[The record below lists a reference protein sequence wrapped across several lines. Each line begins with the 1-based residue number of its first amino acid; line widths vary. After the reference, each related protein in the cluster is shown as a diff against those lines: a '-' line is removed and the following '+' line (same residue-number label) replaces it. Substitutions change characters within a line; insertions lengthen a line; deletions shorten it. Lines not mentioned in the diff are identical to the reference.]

1 MTTAERADLASPDDR
16 GSAGAPPRPEDEVA
30 RLCADLIRIDSTNPG
45 DGSGP
50 GERAAAE
57 YVMAQLAE
65 VGLEAELL
73 ESAPGRANVVLRLEG
88 EDPGRPGLAVHGH
101 LDVVPANAADWQVDP
116 FAAEERDGCIWGR
129 GAVDMK
135 DMDAMIL
142 AAVRDF
148 ARTGTKPARPTT
160 VVFFADEEAG
170 GTMGSHWLVDHHPQ
184 WFDGV
189 TEAVSEVGGYSVT
202 LPTPEGERR
211 AYLLQTAEKGIAWLR
226 LRAHG
231 RAGHGSVPNDENA
244 IVRLAAAI
252 GRIAA
257 HEWPREYIA
266 SVRQLLEG
274 VREITGIPGAGA
286 HGPYAADDLEPL
298 LASLGGAQGFVRGT
312 LRDTANVTMLES
324 GYKHNVVPQ
333 SASAAV
339 DCRFL
344 PGHEDDLMETI
355 RALAGEYVEVEVVH
369 RDVALEA
376 PFDGDLVESMKQS
389 LLRED
394 PGAAVLPYC
403 LSGGTDNKA
412 LSRLGIT
419 GYGFAPLRLP
429 ADLDFA
435 PMFHGIDE
443 RVPVESLRFG
453 ARVLADFLRTC

>member
-1 MTTAERADLASPDDR
+1 MTTADRADIAALDDR
-16 GSAGAPPRPEDEVA
+16 SAAALRPEDEVA
-30 RLCADLIRIDSTNPG
+30 RICADLIRIDSTNPG
-45 DGSGP
+45 DGTGP

-65 VGLEAELL
+65 VGLEGELL
-73 ESAPGRANVVLRLEG
+73 ESAPGRATVVVRLEG
-88 EDPGRPGLAVHGH
+88 ADPGRPGLAVHGH

-142 AAVRDF
+142 ASIRDF
-148 ARTGTKPARPTT
+148 ARTGTRPARPTT
-160 VVFFADEEAG
+160 FVFFADEEAG
-170 GTMGSHWLVDHHPQ
+170 GTWGSHWFVDHHAS
-184 WFDGV
+184 WLEGV

-231 RAGHGSVPNDENA
+231 RAGHGSVPNDANA

-274 VREITGIPGAGA
+274 VSEITGIAGAGA
-286 HGPYAADDLEPL
+286 LRRNSADDLEPL
-298 LASLGGAQGFVRGT
+298 LAALGGAQGFVRGT

-324 GYKHNVVPQ
+324 GYKHNVIPQ
-333 SASAAV
+333 TATAAV

-355 RALAGEYVEVEVVH
+355 RALAGEHVEVEVVH

-376 PFDGDLVESMKQS
+376 PFSGHLVESMKQS

-412 LSRLGIT
+412 LGRLGIT

-443 RVPVESLRFG
+443 RVPVESLAFG
-453 ARVLADFLRTC
+453 ARVLSDFLRTY

>member
-1 MTTAERADLASPDDR
+1 MSDTSTSPLT
-16 GSAGAPPRPEDEVA
+16 PEDEVV
-30 RLCADLIRIDSTNPG
+30 RICSELIRIDSSNYG
-45 DGSGP
+45 DGTGP

-57 YVMAQLAE
+57 YVMGELAE
-65 VGLEAELL
+65 VGLDAELL
-73 ESAPGRANVVLRLEG
+73 ESAPGRSTVVLRLEG
-88 EDPGRPGLAVHGH
+88 EDSSRPGLAVHGH

-116 FAAEERDGCIWGR
+116 FSAEERDGCIWGR

-142 AAVRDF
+142 ANIRHF
-148 ARTGTKPARPTT
+148 ARTGTRPARDTT
-160 VVFFADEEAG
+160 FVFFADEEAG
-170 GTMGSHWLVDHHPQ
+170 GVFGSHWLVAHHPE
-184 WFDGV
+184 WFEGV
-189 TEAVSEVGGYSVT
+189 TEAVSEVGGYSISV
-202 LPTPEGERR
+202 PTPEGERR

-226 LRAHG
+226 LHAHG

-244 IVRLAAAI
+244 IVWLAAAI

-274 VREITGIPGAGA
+274 VGGLMGIPF
-286 HGPYAADDLEPL
+286 ADDDVEPL
-298 LASLGGAQGFVRGT
+298 LAAMGGAQGFVRGT
-312 LRDTANVTMLES
+312 LQDTANVTMLAS
-324 GYKHNVVPQ
+324 GYKHNVIPQ
-333 SASAAV
+333 TATAAV

-344 PGHEDDLMETI
+344 PGHEDTLMETI
-355 RALAGEYVEVEVVH
+355 RELAGEHVEVEVLH
-369 RDVALEA
+369 RDVSIEA
-376 PFDGDLVESMKQS
+376 PFEGQLVEAMKQS

-412 LSRLGIT
+412 LGQLGIK

-435 PMFHGIDE
+435 PLFHGIDE
-443 RVPVESLRFG
+443 RVPVDSLRFG
-453 ARVLADFLRTC
+453 ARVLGDFLRTC